1 MSYRNNIPI
10 MINYIKGQ
18 IAELTPTTL
27 TIETNGIG
35 YLLNIS
41 INTYT
46 ALENQNTVQIYI
58 YEAIREDAFQLFG
71 FITKEE
77 RELFLHLISVS
88 GVGANTARMILSS
101 MTVHE
106 LKNTIASG
114 NADMLKT
121 VKGIGLKTA
130 QRIIIDLKDK
140 ITHGDDQAQDM
151 PTSLAPNSQIE
162 TEAVSALVMLG
173 FSQPVSIKAVKK
185 ILKNDPVATIEQ
197 VIKMA
202 LKML

>member
-1 MSYRNNIPI
+1 
-10 MINYIKGQ
+10 MINYIKGE
-18 IAELTPTTL
+18 ITELTPTAV

-35 YLLNIS
+35 YLANIS
-41 INTYT
+41 INTYA
-46 ALENQNTVQIYI
+46 ALENKKSTKIYI

-71 FITKEE
+71 FISTEE
-77 RELFLHLISVS
+77 RDLFLHLISVS

-101 MTVHE
+101 MTVQE
-106 LKNTIASG
+106 LRNTISAG

-140 ITHGDDQAQDM
+140 VTTD
-151 PTSLAPNSQIE
+151 NSVENASISVPKSQLE
-162 TEAVSALVMLG
+162 TEAVAALVMLG
-173 FSQPVSIKAVKK
+173 FAQAPSLKVVTK
-185 ILKNDPVATIEQ
+185 ILKNEPNSTIEQ